1 MWFSLRPHL
10 LFAVLSTPALA
21 QQLPTAP
28 LILRLPGGT
37 RAAGLGNA
45 FTAGQGADVLFYNPA
60 QIGVLRGT
68 TISLAR
74 FGSSATLGTLATV
87 GPLGKIAIG
96 AGVQYLDYETP
107 SGPDFFI
114 RPALLPLGGQLPSSS
129 LAATVAA
136 STRIKGIRVGV
147 GAKYVQERIGSLDD
161 GGLAL
166 DVGMA
171 REVGRATVGLAV
183 QNIGGGFDIRHVEF
197 ASLPT
202 RVSLGVISP
211 SVLLGSYV
219 DLVVAAAVARERDG
233 RIVPGA
239 GIELLY
245 QPVEGWYV
253 VGRAGARRV
262 EGGTKPRESPVTFGG
277 SFGLDRFWIDYA
289 FHPYR
294 GASAAHRI
302 GIRIQ

>member
-1 MWFSLRPHL
+1 MSLSLRPL
-10 LFAVLSTPALA
+10 LGLALLSTPLLA
-21 QQLPTAP
+21 QQAPTAP
-28 LILRLPGGT
+28 LVLRLPGGA
-37 RAAGLGNA
+37 RAAGVGNA
-45 FTAGQGADVLFYNPA
+45 FTAGRGAEVLFYNPA
-60 QIGVLRGT
+60 QIGILRGT

-74 FGSSATLGTLATV
+74 FGSSATQGVLSTV
-87 GPLGKIAIG
+87 GPFGKVAIG

-136 STRIKGIRVGV
+136 STRVKGIRVGV
-147 GAKYVQERIGSLDD
+147 GVKYVQERVGSLDD

-166 DVGMA
+166 DIGVA

-183 QNIGGGFDIRHVEF
+183 QNIGGGLDIRQIEF

-202 RVSLGVISP
+202 RVNLGVISP
-211 SVLLGSYV
+211 SIRLGSYF

-233 RIVPGA
+233 RIVPG
-239 GIELLY
+239 GGLELFY
-245 QPVEGWYV
+245 QPVEGWYF
-253 VGRAGARRV
+253 VGRVGARRV
-262 EGGTKPRESPVTFGG
+262 EGGIKPLESPVTLGG
-277 SFGLDRFWIDYA
+277 SFGLDRFWLDYA
-289 FHPYR
+289 LQPSR
-294 GASAAHRI
+294 GSSATHRI